1 MNKLQ
6 DDAFRDSIA
15 TINEAGKRNFLLP
28 KKPAGKFYAYRKWV
42 SYVLLA
48 ILIANPFVKIHGN
61 QFMLF
66 NVLERRFNLF
76 GFPFWPQD
84 FYLFV
89 LFMIVGIVFVILFT
103 VIFGRIFCG
112 WICPQTIFM
121 EMVFRRIEYWI
132 EGDRAAQI
140 QLAKQNWTAQ
150 KIRKKTIKWLV
161 FALISFGIANVFLAY
176 LIGSDALFQ
185 MVEDGPFVHKG
196 TLVALLIF
204 TGVFYFV
211 FVWFR
216 EQVCIIACPYGRLQ
230 GVLLDNKSI
239 NVAYDFVRGER
250 EQGRAKFHK
259 NEDREILGI
268 GDCIDC
274 KRCVHVCPTGIDI
287 RNGTQLECTNCT
299 ACIDECATVMDS
311 VGLPNG
317 LIRYASEDEIEKN
330 AKFKFTTRMQG
341 YTAVLFILVAVLTG
355 LLFLRTE
362 VETVILRLPGQL
374 YQHKGDN
381 ISNIFTFKIINKTNA
396 SFKDIHFKLV
406 GIKGTLKVVGKQDFV
421 VPKQGMNEGTM
432 FIEINQF
439 LLDHDKTKV
448 EIEVYEGNKKIQTTH
463 TSFLSPR
470 TFD

>member
-1 MNKLQ
+1 MPNLPEE
-6 DDAFRDSIA
+6 AFRDSIA
-15 TINEAGKRNFLLP
+15 TIDEVGKRKFIFP
-28 KKPAGKFYAYRKWV
+28 KKPAGKFYTYRKWV
-42 SYVLLA
+42 SYFLLA
-48 ILIANPFVKIHGN
+48 VLIANPFVKINGH

-89 LFMIVGIVFVILFT
+89 LFMLVGVVFVILFT

-112 WICPQTIFM
+112 WICPQTIFL
-121 EMVFRRIEYWI
+121 ELVFRRIEYWI
-132 EGDRAAQI
+132 EGDRPAQLK
-140 QLAKQNWTAQ
+140 LANQKWDAE
-150 KIRKKTIKWLV
+150 KIRKKGLKWIV
-161 FALISFGIANVFLAY
+161 FVLISFGIANVFLAY

-185 MVEDGPFVHKG
+185 MVEDGPFMHQG
-196 TLVALLIF
+196 SLVALLIF

-239 NVAYDFVRGER
+239 NVAYDFVHGER

-259 NEDREILGI
+259 NEDRAALGI

-274 KRCVHVCPTGIDI
+274 KHCIHVCPTGIDI

-311 VGLPNG
+311 VGLPQG

-330 AKFKFTTRMQG
+330 AKFNYTTRMKG
-341 YTAVLFILVAVLTG
+341 YTAVLVILIGVLTG

-362 VETVILRLPGQL
+362 VETVILRLPGEL

-381 ISNIFTFKIINKTNA
+381 ISNIFTYKIINKTNVD
-396 SFKDIHFKLV
+396 FRDIHFKLV
-406 GIKGTLKVVGKQDFV
+406 GIKGKINVVGKQDFV

-439 LLDHDKTKV
+439 LLDHDRTKLK
-448 EIEVYEGNKKIQTTH
+448 IEVFNGTQKIESTH
-463 TSFLSPR
+463 TNFLSPR
-470 TFD
+470 NFD